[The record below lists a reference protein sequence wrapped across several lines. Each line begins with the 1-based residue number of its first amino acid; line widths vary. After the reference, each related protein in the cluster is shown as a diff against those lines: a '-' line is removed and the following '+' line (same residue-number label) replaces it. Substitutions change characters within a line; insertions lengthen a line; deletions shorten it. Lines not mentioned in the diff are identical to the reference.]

1 MDLEGAFSSQIHTDQ
16 AAVEYK
22 ENENCPKLTREY
34 STMIADNLNGLD
46 IALNKF
52 AADGWRA
59 ISVMWRPYQA
69 AGEGGDYAVVFE
81 RTHVE

>member
-1 MDLEGAFSSQIHTDQ
+1 
-16 AAVEYK
+16 
-22 ENENCPKLTREY
+22 
-34 STMIADNLNGLD
+34 MIADNLNGLD